1 MDCSGRELVYS
12 VEDIV
17 QPAHVREAYP
27 RREMRVSRSRKKRT
41 IVVDKGDNY
50 NCQVVEDRFIW
61 LRDEYC
67 ED

>member
-27 RREMRVSRSRKKRT
+27 RREMRVSKSRKKRT
-41 IVVDKGDNY
+41 IVVDKRDKY
-50 NCQVVEDRFIW
+50 NCQVVKGRFIW
-61 LRDEYC
+61 LRSEYC